1 MIYIDGEYTSTT
13 MSYDLTAR
21 NNALDS
27 ICEISLN
34 GYTTKKLD
42 FLGTIHIYGV
52 HYFNVFRRYNS
63 VYEIVIEDFHGD
75 FHFHK
80 DYTIRQSLQH
90 ILCLSDEQMEGIYTR
105 YATSF
110 KHGSC
115 PLTSMH
121 DAPNMHWSELQHQW
135 QAAALDFGGILEEYH
150 RTTAQVKNEVVNPIL
165 EGPLEDVK
173 QESQDPHTPLEV
185 VGTPCVLHAPLKIP
199 YAPLQERTKPQ
210 QININLDSEAA
221 EILLSLRSSRA
232 RGMSLSDRFKK
243 VENKKRTWTQLS
255 ESESESDSE
264 DDEQDQEDDEQEE
277 QDNEQDNEQDDEQ
290 DQEDEEDD
298 QEEEQEEPKRKPSW
312 CTVLRNGTTI
322 LRY

>member
-1 MIYIDGEYTSTT
+1 MNNTPSIT

-21 NNALDS
+21 NKALDAM
-27 ICEISLN
+27 CEISLN

-63 VYEIVIEDFHGD
+63 VYEIVLEDFHGD

-90 ILCLSDEQMEGIYTR
+90 ILCLSNEQMEGLYTR

-115 PLTSMH
+115 PMTSMH
-121 DAPNMHWSELQHQW
+121 DAPNMHWSELQQQW
-135 QAAALDFGGILEEYH
+135 QAAALDFGGILEDYH
-150 RTTAQVKNEVVNPIL
+150 RSCEQIKNEVDPVL
-165 EGPLEDVK
+165 EGELED
-173 QESQDPHTPLEV
+173 SQASLPPLEV

-210 QININLDSEAA
+210 QININLDSDTA
-221 EILLSLRSSRA
+221 EILLSLRSHKK
-232 RGMSLSDRFKK
+232 GTNLSDRFAEM
-243 VENKKRTWTQLS
+243 ENKKRTWTQLS
-255 ESESESDSE
+255 ESESE
-264 DDEQDQEDDEQEE
+264 DEEQEE
-277 QDNEQDNEQDDEQ
+277 
-290 DQEDEEDD
+290 EEEE
-298 QEEEQEEPKRKPSW
+298 QEEEQEDEQEDEEQEDEESDQEEEKKKPSW

-322 LRY
+322 MRY

>member
-1 MIYIDGEYTSTT
+1 

-21 NNALDS
+21 NNALDAM
-27 ICEISLN
+27 CEISLN

-63 VYEIVIEDFHGD
+63 VYEIVLEDFHGD

-80 DYTIRQSLQH
+80 DYTIRQSLQS
-90 ILCLSDEQMEGIYTR
+90 ILCLSNEQMEGIYTR

-115 PLTSMH
+115 PMTSMH
-121 DAPNMHWSELQHQW
+121 DAPNMHWSELQQQW

-150 RTTAQVKNEVVNPIL
+150 RSCEQIKNEVDSVL
-165 EGPLEDVK
+165 EGELEA
-173 QESQDPHTPLEV
+173 SPPLEV

-199 YAPLQERTKPQ
+199 YAPLRERTKPQ
-210 QININLDSEAA
+210 QITINMEEGAD
-221 EILLSLRSSRA
+221 ILLSLRK
-232 RGMSLSDRFKK
+232 RGTNLSDRFTEM
-243 VENKKRTWTQLS
+243 ENKKRTWTQLS
-255 ESESESDSE
+255 ESE
-264 DDEQDQEDDEQEE
+264 DEMTD
-277 QDNEQDNEQDDEQ
+277 
-290 DQEDEEDD
+290 EDEEEEDDD
-298 QEEEQEEPKRKPSW
+298 QEEEEQEEEEQEEEEQEEEEQEEEEQEEEEEEEEEENHKKPSW

-322 LRY
+322 MRY

>member
-1 MIYIDGEYTSTT
+1 

-21 NNALDS
+21 NNALDAM
-27 ICEISLN
+27 CEISLN

-90 ILCLSDEQMEGIYTR
+90 ILCLSNEQMEGIYTR
-105 YATSF
+105 HATSF

-115 PLTSMH
+115 PMTSMH
-121 DAPNMHWSELQHQW
+121 DAPNMHWSELQQQW

-150 RTTAQVKNEVVNPIL
+150 RSCEQIKNEVDPVL
-165 EGPLEDVK
+165 EGPLEAPLEAQDEHK
-173 QESQDPHTPLEV
+173 QLEV

-199 YAPLQERTKPQ
+199 YAPLQERKKPQ

-221 EILLSLRSSRA
+221 EILLSFHK
-232 RGMSLSDRFKK
+232 RGKSLSDRFKE

-264 DDEQDQEDDEQEE
+264 DDEQDQEDDEQ
-277 QDNEQDNEQDDEQ
+277 DDEQ
-290 DQEDEEDD
+290 EENEEDD
-298 QEEEQEEPKRKPSW
+298 QEESEDEQEESEEEQEEVKRKPSW

>member
-1 MIYIDGEYTSTT
+1 

-34 GYTTKKLD
+34 GYMTKKLD

-115 PLTSMH
+115 PMTSMH

-150 RTTAQVKNEVVNPIL
+150 RATAQVKNEVVDPVL
-165 EGPLEDVK
+165 EGPLEAPLEAQDEHK
-173 QESQDPHTPLEV
+173 QLEV

-199 YAPLQERTKPQ
+199 YAPIHERTKPQ

-221 EILLSLRSSRA
+221 EILLSLRASRK
-232 RGMSLSDRFKK
+232 RGKSLSDRFKE

-264 DDEQDQEDDEQEE
+264 EEQDQEDDEQH
-277 QDNEQDNEQDDEQ
+277 DEQ
-290 DQEDEEDD
+290 EEDEEDD
-298 QEEEQEEPKRKPSW
+298 QEESEEEQEESEEEQEEVKRKPSW

>member
-1 MIYIDGEYTSTT
+1 MNNTPSIT
-13 MSYDLTAR
+13 MSYDITAR

-27 ICEISLN
+27 MCEISLN

-63 VYEIVIEDFHGD
+63 VYEIVLEDFHGD

-90 ILCLSDEQMEGIYTR
+90 ILCLSNEQMEGLYTR

-115 PLTSMH
+115 PMTSMH
-121 DAPNMHWSELQHQW
+121 DAPNMHWSELQQQW
-135 QAAALDFGGILEEYH
+135 QAAALDFGGILEDYH
-150 RTTAQVKNEVVNPIL
+150 RSCEQIKNEVDPIL
-165 EGPLEDVK
+165 EGELE
-173 QESQDPHTPLEV
+173 EASQALPPLEV

-210 QININLDSEAA
+210 QININLDSDTA
-221 EILLSLRSSRA
+221 EILLSLRTSHA
-232 RGMSLSDRFKK
+232 RGTNLSDRFAEM
-243 VENKKRTWTQLS
+243 ENKKRTWTQLS
-255 ESESESDSE
+255 ESESE
-264 DDEQDQEDDEQEE
+264 DE
-277 QDNEQDNEQDDEQ
+277 
-290 DQEDEEDD
+290 
-298 QEEEQEEPKRKPSW
+298 EEEQEEEEEEEEEQEDEQEDEEQEDEESDQEEEKKKPSW

-322 LRY
+322 MRY

>member
-1 MIYIDGEYTSTT
+1 

-21 NNALDS
+21 NNALDA

-90 ILCLSDEQMEGIYTR
+90 ILCLSNEQMEGIYTR

-115 PLTSMH
+115 PMTSMH
-121 DAPNMHWSELQHQW
+121 DAPNMHWSELQQQW

-150 RTTAQVKNEVVNPIL
+150 RSCEQIKNEVDPVL
-165 EGPLEDVK
+165 EGPLEQDEHK
-173 QESQDPHTPLEV
+173 QLEV

-199 YAPLQERTKPQ
+199 YAPLHERTKPQ
-210 QININLDSEAA
+210 QININLDSDTA
-221 EILLSLRSSRA
+221 EILLSLRK
-232 RGMSLSDRFKK
+232 RGTNLSDRFTEM
-243 VENKKRTWTQLS
+243 ENKKRTWTQLS
-255 ESESESDSE
+255 ESESES
-264 DDEQDQEDDEQEE
+264 EQEE
-277 QDNEQDNEQDDEQ
+277 EQ
-290 DQEDEEDD
+290 EDD
-298 QEEEQEEPKRKPSW
+298 QEESEQEEDEDQEDEDQENEEEEEEQEEKKKPSW

-322 LRY
+322 MRY

>member
-1 MIYIDGEYTSTT
+1 MNNTPSIT
-13 MSYDLTAR
+13 MSYDITAR

-27 ICEISLN
+27 MCEISLN

-63 VYEIVIEDFHGD
+63 VYEIVLEDFHGD

-90 ILCLSDEQMEGIYTR
+90 ILCLSNEQMEGLYTR

-115 PLTSMH
+115 PMTSMH
-121 DAPNMHWSELQHQW
+121 DAPNMHWSELQQQW
-135 QAAALDFGGILEEYH
+135 QAAALDFGGILEDYH
-150 RTTAQVKNEVVNPIL
+150 RSCEQIKNEVDPIL
-165 EGPLEDVK
+165 EGELED
-173 QESQDPHTPLEV
+173 SQASQASQALPPLEV

-210 QININLDSEAA
+210 QININLDSDTA
-221 EILLSLRSSRA
+221 EILLSLRSHKK
-232 RGMSLSDRFKK
+232 GTNLSDRFTEM
-243 VENKKRTWTQLS
+243 ENKKRTWTQLS
-255 ESESESDSE
+255 ESESED
-264 DDEQDQEDDEQEE
+264 
-277 QDNEQDNEQDDEQ
+277 
-290 DQEDEEDD
+290 
-298 QEEEQEEPKRKPSW
+298 EEQEEEE
-312 CTVLRNGTTI
+312 
-322 LRY
+322 

>member
-1 MIYIDGEYTSTT
+1 

-21 NNALDS
+21 NNALDAM
-27 ICEISLN
+27 CEISLN

-63 VYEIVIEDFHGD
+63 VYEIVLEDFHGD

-90 ILCLSDEQMEGIYTR
+90 ILCLSNEQMEGLYTR

-115 PLTSMH
+115 PMTSMH
-121 DAPNMHWSELQHQW
+121 DAPNMHWSELQQQW

-150 RTTAQVKNEVVNPIL
+150 RSCEQIKNEVDPVL
-165 EGPLEDVK
+165 EGELEA
-173 QESQDPHTPLEV
+173 SQALPPLEV
-185 VGTPCVLHAPLKIP
+185 VGTPCVLHEPLKIP
-199 YAPLQERTKPQ
+199 YAPLRERTKPQ
-210 QININLDSEAA
+210 QITINLEEGAD
-221 EILLSLRSSRA
+221 ILLSLHRN
-232 RGMSLSDRFKK
+232 RGTNLSDRFTEM
-243 VENKKRTWTQLS
+243 ENKKRTWTQLS
-255 ESESESDSE
+255 ESESESDE
-264 DDEQDQEDDEQEE
+264 DQDDEEEEEEEEEDQEEDQEDEQEE
-277 QDNEQDNEQDDEQ
+277 
-290 DQEDEEDD
+290 
-298 QEEEQEEPKRKPSW
+298 EEEEKKKPSW

-322 LRY
+322 MRY

>member
-1 MIYIDGEYTSTT
+1 

-21 NNALDS
+21 NNALDAM
-27 ICEISLN
+27 CEISLN

-63 VYEIVIEDFHGD
+63 VYEIVLEDFHGD

-115 PLTSMH
+115 PMTSMH
-121 DAPNMHWSELQHQW
+121 DAPNMHWSELQQQW

-150 RTTAQVKNEVVNPIL
+150 RSCEQIKNEVDPVL
-165 EGPLEDVK
+165 EGPLEQDEHK
-173 QESQDPHTPLEV
+173 QLEV
-185 VGTPCVLHAPLKIP
+185 VGTPCVLHEPLKIP
-199 YAPLQERTKPQ
+199 YAPIQERTKKPQ
-210 QININLDSEAA
+210 QITINMEEGA
-221 EILLSLRSSRA
+221 EILLSLRK
-232 RGMSLSDRFKK
+232 RGTNLSDRFAKM
-243 VENKKRTWTQLS
+243 ENKKRTWTQLS
-255 ESESESDSE
+255 ESESEE
-264 DDEQDQEDDEQEE
+264 EEDEQEE
-277 QDNEQDNEQDDEQ
+277 
-290 DQEDEEDD
+290 EDEEEEDE
-298 QEEEQEEPKRKPSW
+298 QEEEEEEEENHKKPSW

-322 LRY
+322 MRY

>member
-1 MIYIDGEYTSTT
+1 MNNTPSIT
-13 MSYDLTAR
+13 MSYDITAR

-27 ICEISLN
+27 MCEISLN

-63 VYEIVIEDFHGD
+63 VYEIVLEDFHGD

-90 ILCLSDEQMEGIYTR
+90 ILCLSNEQMEGLYTR
-105 YATSF
+105 HATSF

-115 PLTSMH
+115 PMTSMH
-121 DAPNMHWSELQHQW
+121 DAPNMHWSELQQQW
-135 QAAALDFGGILEEYH
+135 QAAALDFGGILEDYH
-150 RTTAQVKNEVVNPIL
+150 RSCEQIKNEVDPIL
-165 EGPLEDVK
+165 EGELED
-173 QESQDPHTPLEV
+173 SQASQASQALPPLEV

-210 QININLDSEAA
+210 QININLDSDTA
-221 EILLSLRSSRA
+221 EILLSLRSHKK
-232 RGMSLSDRFKK
+232 GTNLSDRFTEM
-243 VENKKRTWTQLS
+243 ENKKRTWTQLS
-255 ESESESDSE
+255 ESESESE
-264 DDEQDQEDDEQEE
+264 DEDEEQEE
-277 QDNEQDNEQDDEQ
+277 EEEEEEEEENES
-290 DQEDEEDD
+290 D
-298 QEEEQEEPKRKPSW
+298 QEEEEEQQEEEDEETHKKPSW

-322 LRY
+322 MRY